1 MNILGLDMSTRKTGW
16 AIFENGKLK
25 SYNLIEIK
33 GDDIDKRTA
42 YMYDKLQELIT
53 THDIDIIVC
62 EDVPVSTHSN
72 LDVGKNLCILQGCLL
87 TIAHS
92 MNIPLIKE
100 HPTSWRARIGIN
112 KTEYSCVKC
121 GHTFVD
127 VSGLDFKRCPKCDC
141 QDSISKK
148 PLNDRDLLKERAI
161 VFSNNLFGTKLSYFG
176 KYSRKNDDDIAE
188 AILVGYSYLKE
199 ANLL

>member
-16 AIFENGKLK
+16 AIFEDGNLK

-42 YMYDKLQELIT
+42 YMYDKIQELIT

-62 EDVPVSTHSN
+62 EDVPVSAHSN
-72 LDVGKNLCILQGCLL
+72 LNVGKNLCILQGCLL

-92 MNIPLIKE
+92 MKIPLIKE

-112 KTEYSCVKC
+112 KTEYLCNKC
-121 GHTFVD
+121 GNSFID
-127 VSGLDFKRCPKCDC
+127 ISGLNFKRCPKCDC
-141 QDSISKK
+141 SDCISKT
-148 PLNDRDLLKERAI
+148 PLNDRNQLKERA
-161 VFSNNLFGTKLSYFG
+161 VSLVNELFGTNLSYFG
-176 KYSRKNDDDIAE
+176 KYSKKNDDDIAE
-188 AILVGYSYLKE
+188 AILVGYSYLKGME
-199 ANLL
+199 